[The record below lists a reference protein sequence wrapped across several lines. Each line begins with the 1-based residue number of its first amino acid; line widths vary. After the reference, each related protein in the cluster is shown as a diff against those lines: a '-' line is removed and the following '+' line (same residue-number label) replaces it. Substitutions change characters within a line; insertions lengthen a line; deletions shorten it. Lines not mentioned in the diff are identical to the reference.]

1 VGGPPVGP
9 ASARRATFADLL
21 IVFFYILAV
30 LVALFIVSGV
40 VPRYRVWV
48 ARLARVEE
56 FYRQYRAWVEADS
69 SIPDY
74 ETIRS
79 VTLPDDLTV
88 AADTAASLA
97 SELRPWLVARRNEM
111 QRDAE
116 SVGKGVMHIA
126 PPPMMI
132 SGGYVRHAFFLDL
145 FDDQTNSIG
154 STRVRVD
161 DLATIIHEVRRIR
174 DLRRRSLFNPWAWVR
189 LSFERVIAFPRYVLL
204 HAGFRKAAD
213 STAARVVTVVW
224 SFVVGVSTIG
234 AFVVG
239 IVALG
244 RHA

>member
-1 VGGPPVGP
+1 
-9 ASARRATFADLL
+9 L
-21 IVFFYILAV
+21 IVFLYVLAV
-30 LVALFIVSGV
+30 LVAVFTVSGV
-40 VPRYRVWV
+40 VPRYRVWA
-48 ARLARVEE
+48 ARLGRVEE
-56 FYRQYRAWVEADS
+56 FDRQYRAWVEADS
-69 SIPDY
+69 SLPDY

-79 VTLPDDLTV
+79 VTLPDDFAG

-126 PPPMMI
+126 PPPLI
-132 SGGYVRHAFFLDL
+132 GGGYVRHAFFLDL

-174 DLRRRSLFNPWAWVR
+174 DLRRRSMFNPWAWVR
-189 LSFERVIAFPRYVLL
+189 LSFERVIAFPRYVLS
-204 HAGFRKAAD
+204 HAGFSKAAD
-213 STAARVVTVVW
+213 STTARALTVVW
-224 SFVVGVSTIG
+224 SLVVGVSTIG
-234 AFVVG
+234 AFVIG

-244 RHA
+244 RHG

>member
-1 VGGPPVGP
+1 
-9 ASARRATFADLL
+9 L

-40 VPRYRVWV
+40 LPRYRAWV
-48 ARLARVEE
+48 ARLARVEDFDRE
-56 FYRQYRAWVEADS
+56 YRAWVEADS

-79 VTLPDDLTV
+79 ITLPGAVTG
-88 AADTAASLA
+88 AADTAAALA

-116 SVGKGVMHIA
+116 SVGKGVMHVA
-126 PPPMMI
+126 PPPMI
-132 SGGYVRHAFFLDL
+132 GGVYVRHAFFLDL
-145 FDDQTNSIG
+145 FDDQTDSIG
-154 STRVRVD
+154 STRVRID
-161 DLATIIHEVRRIR
+161 DLATIIHEVRRIP